1 MFNNKLTSR
10 EGRDGATALLRDD
23 SVALLRDDAAAL
35 LRDDSASLLR
45 DDSAALH
52 GMAQLRC
59 FGMDG
64 MGQRVLNE

>member
-23 SVALLRDDAAAL
+23 AAALLRDDAAAL
-35 LRDDSASLLR
+35 LRDDSAALLR
-45 DDSAALH
+45 DEAAALH

-64 MGQRVLNE
+64 MGHRALKE